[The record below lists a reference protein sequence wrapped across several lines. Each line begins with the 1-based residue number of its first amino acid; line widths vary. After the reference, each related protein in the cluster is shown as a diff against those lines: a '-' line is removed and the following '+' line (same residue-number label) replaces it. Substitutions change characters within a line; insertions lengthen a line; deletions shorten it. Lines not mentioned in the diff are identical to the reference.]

1 MLCRLCKKADESIDH
16 VVSCGKLAQKEYKS
30 KHDNLGKIVHW
41 KLVRKCN
48 FEAGDKWYEYEP
60 ESVLE
65 NEDNKILW
73 DFSIQTDNVKE
84 PQRLGLALVDKK
96 SRTCEIIDSAVPED
110 SRIEEKKKREDRR
123 VSRSKNIWI
132 YRRFGMLE

>member
-1 MLCRLCKKADESIDH
+1 M
-16 VVSCGKLAQKEYKS
+16 
-30 KHDNLGKIVHW
+30 
-41 KLVRKCN
+41 
-48 FEAGDKWYEYEP
+48 
-60 ESVLE
+60 
-65 NEDNKILW
+65 W

-84 PQRLGLALVDKK
+84 PQRLGLPLVDKK
-96 SRTCEIIDSAVPED
+96 SRTCKIIDSAVPED